1 MLFSLVLQI
10 RVASII
16 CPDYVLDPAED
27 LSWSDDEEDERVENL
42 LMLVNKGLIFKND
55 MFDGGCFPSQIQ
67 LASKKQK
74 RGAKSNATRNR
85 KGAKTSKNHGG
96 VRSKPRRHTP
106 EEVGSSEAVSMDAI
120 SRMLDAKLEAHS
132 KTIISAVTDW
142 LTKNTI
148 IEGDH
153 LKDPDSGVNHPKET
167 APAGNV
173 GASNTGDLGSNATN
187 DEFGFNSLRTNSRS
201 HCPERTSNVEASV
214 DEILSFYNYNVSS
227 GAGYKEAEVIS
238 RFLSCSGSCWFINFF
253 LISFF
258 SVAV

>member
-1 MLFSLVLQI
+1 MRSLKLI
-10 RVASII
+10 R
-16 CPDYVLDPAED
+16 
-27 LSWSDDEEDERVENL
+27 
-42 LMLVNKGLIFKND
+42 
-55 MFDGGCFPSQIQ
+55 
-67 LASKKQK
+67 
-74 RGAKSNATRNR
+74 
-85 KGAKTSKNHGG
+85 
-96 VRSKPRRHTP
+96 
-106 EEVGSSEAVSMDAI
+106 
-120 SRMLDAKLEAHS
+120 

-214 DEILSFYNYNVSS
+214 DEILSFYTNKVSS
-227 GAGYKEAEVIS
+227 GVNCKEAEVICCFLTSYVFCWVVEYLHDPLSFLLRYSVRKLFQFPMDEDS
-238 RFLSCSGSCWFINFF
+238 RYEGNVVDNLQVGE
-253 LISFF
+253 
-258 SVAV
+258 V

>member
-1 MLFSLVLQI
+1 MRSLKLI
-10 RVASII
+10 R
-16 CPDYVLDPAED
+16 
-27 LSWSDDEEDERVENL
+27 
-42 LMLVNKGLIFKND
+42 
-55 MFDGGCFPSQIQ
+55 
-67 LASKKQK
+67 
-74 RGAKSNATRNR
+74 
-85 KGAKTSKNHGG
+85 
-96 VRSKPRRHTP
+96 
-106 EEVGSSEAVSMDAI
+106 
-120 SRMLDAKLEAHS
+120 

-142 LTKNTI
+142 FTKNTI

>member
-132 KTIISAVTDW
+132 K
-142 LTKNTI
+142 NNHFG
-148 IEGDH
+148 GD
-153 LKDPDSGVNHPKET
+153 
-167 APAGNV
+167 
-173 GASNTGDLGSNATN
+173 
-187 DEFGFNSLRTNSRS
+187 
-201 HCPERTSNVEASV
+201 
-214 DEILSFYNYNVSS
+214 
-227 GAGYKEAEVIS
+227 
-238 RFLSCSGSCWFINFF
+238 
-253 LISFF
+253 
-258 SVAV
+258 